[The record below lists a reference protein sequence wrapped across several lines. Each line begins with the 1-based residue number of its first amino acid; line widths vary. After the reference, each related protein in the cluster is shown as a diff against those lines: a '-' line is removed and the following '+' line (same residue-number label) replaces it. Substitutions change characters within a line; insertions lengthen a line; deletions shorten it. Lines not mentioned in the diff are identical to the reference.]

1 MIIDGIK
8 VHKTR
13 PTEVAKC
20 VGQIPGRAI
29 VNFNGN
35 AFCATCF
42 GAEILGGE
50 HSPALIGHFCSL
62 LLDD

>member
-1 MIIDGIK
+1 MTIDGIQIRRIR
-8 VHKTR
+8 T
-13 PTEVAKC
+13 TETTQC

-29 VNFNGN
+29 VSFNGN
-35 AFCATCF
+35 AFCAACF

-62 LLDD
+62 LLDN